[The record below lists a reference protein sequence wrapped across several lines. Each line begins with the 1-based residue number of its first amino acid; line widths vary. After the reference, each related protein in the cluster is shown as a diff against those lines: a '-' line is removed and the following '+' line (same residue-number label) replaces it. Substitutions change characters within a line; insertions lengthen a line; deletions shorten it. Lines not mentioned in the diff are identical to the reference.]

1 MRPRSLLMRP
11 ALACL
16 PLALLALSSCL
27 VPGLEVGPGQEPA
40 ARAGSAGLLGS
51 AGSHSPGLAG
61 SGGMPALG
69 GGAPGVAGV
78 TGVAGALGGSPGS
91 GVGAD
96 GGVGSVGVGGA
107 GDDVVVRCEDHPIS
121 DKTKWSVTASSSSLG
136 TGKES
141 DPLYNPPGHVADG
154 ALDSRWA
161 SGQPQDVGQWF
172 HVDFGVEVALSHVIL
187 QQGRDIEDFPR
198 GYEISVSDRHTDFD
212 ATARATGHG
221 ASVSE
226 AVIPLDQPALGRY
239 LLIKQTGS
247 AKSWWSIAEIS
258 VECH

>member
-1 MRPRSLLMRP
+1 
-11 ALACL
+11 
-16 PLALLALSSCL
+16 
-27 VPGLEVGPGQEPA
+27 
-40 ARAGSAGLLGS
+40 
-51 AGSHSPGLAG
+51 
-61 SGGMPALG
+61 MPALG
-69 GGAPGVAGV
+69 GGAAGVAGV
-78 TGVAGALGGSPGS
+78 LGGSSSS
-91 GVGAD
+91 GVGSD
-96 GGVGSVGVGGA
+96 GGAGSVGVGGD
-107 GDDVVVRCEDHPIS
+107 GGNVVRCDEHPIS
-121 DKTKWSVTASSSSLG
+121 DKAKWSVTASSSSLG
-136 TGKES
+136 TGKET

-187 QQGRDIEDFPR
+187 QQGRDIDDFPR

-226 AVIPLDQPALGRY
+226 AVIPLEQPVVGRY